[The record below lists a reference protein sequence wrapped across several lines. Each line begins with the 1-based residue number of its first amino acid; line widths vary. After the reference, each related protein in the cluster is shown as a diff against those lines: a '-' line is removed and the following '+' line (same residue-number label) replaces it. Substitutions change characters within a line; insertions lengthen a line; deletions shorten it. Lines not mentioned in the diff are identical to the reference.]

1 MTKDA
6 PVETVLDL
14 ILRRPL
20 MLRSRRSQ
28 WRNGLAPMVSMTRVV
43 SMMELPMMVIRRRE
57 RRCDSIC
64 TCCCMV

>member
-6 PVETVLDL
+6 PIETVLDL

-28 WRNGLAPMVSMTRVV
+28 WRNGLALMVSMTRVV

-64 TCCCMV
+64 MRCCMV